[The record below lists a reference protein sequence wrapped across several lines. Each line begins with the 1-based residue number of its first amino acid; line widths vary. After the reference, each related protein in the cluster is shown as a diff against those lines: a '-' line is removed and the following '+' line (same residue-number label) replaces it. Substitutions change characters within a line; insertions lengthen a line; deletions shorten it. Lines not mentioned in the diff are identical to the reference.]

1 MEEEGPSKQP
11 FAARWQGVLEH
22 ILFEAIR
29 NMKGSFL
36 LAPGC
41 SIIASF
47 LWSLLKKKKKA
58 IKRHKQGS

>member
-41 SIIASF
+41 SIVASF
-47 LWSLLKKKKKA
+47 LWSLLKKKSNKET
-58 IKRHKQGS
+58 QTG